1 MSVPIQSEY
10 LEGGSTLYLAR
21 GSSYRLDEK

>member
-1 MSVPIQSEY
+1 MSGPIQSEY
-10 LEGGSTLYLAR
+10 LEGGNTLYLAR